1 MRKSACDLR
10 VVKKQKAKVVEE
22 LIEKFEKK
30 LGGDDVKA
38 TLGDYIR
45 LLQLRKELDEEEPG
59 EIEVKWVDPEKKKGS
74 EDGE

>member
-1 MRKSACDLR
+1 M
-10 VVKKQKAKVVEE
+10 KKQKAKVVEE

-30 LGGDDVKA
+30 LGKDDVKA

-45 LLQLRKELDEEEPG
+45 LLQLRKELDEEELR

>member
-1 MRKSACDLR
+1 M
-10 VVKKQKAKVVEE
+10 VEE

-30 LGGDDVKA
+30 LGKDDVKA

-45 LLQLRKELDEEEPG
+45 LLQLRKELDEEELR